1 LVDESKID
9 LGPYTVDEILLDLDD
24 SGHGKNSEDNI
35 MRKIRTHLMS
45 QVVVV
50 LENILNL
57 KIQNYIYINKYILF
71 IYILYQ

>member
-1 LVDESKID
+1 MVDESKID

-24 SGHGKNSEDNI
+24 SRHGKNSEDNI

>member
-1 LVDESKID
+1 MVDESKID

-24 SGHGKNSEDNI
+24 SEYVKNSEDNI